1 MSTGISESVITL
13 PDILAEWPWKRNLN
27 PLSHLQTEAES
38 TAWTRSFV
46 VFTPRL
52 QQALE
57 LGDHHL
63 LSSLAYPLENK
74 DVFRVGCD
82 LMNLFF
88 FLDECTDIASSQEV
102 KQMST
107 IVLDALCNPD
117 KARPES
123 ECFIGE
129 ATRQFWEL
137 SSRCASKGARRRFIE
152 GLYKFTTA
160 VVDQAHDRDKN
171 YIKNVDEYFLVR
183 RNTIGAMPAF
193 AVLEFSLNLPD
204 EVFEDPVIQK
214 LTNICVD
221 LIILSNDIYSYNVEQ
236 ARGDANHNL
245 VTILMHHKNLSLA
258 ETMKWIGDYA
268 SKIVSEFLDDLN
280 HVPSFGEG
288 VECDLERYLY
298 GIANWVRA
306 NDCWSFE
313 CRRYFETNGLQIQ
326 QTRKV
331 DLLPRR
337 K

>member
-57 LGDHHL
+57 LGDH
-63 LSSLAYPLENK
+63 
-74 DVFRVGCD
+74 R
-82 LMNLFF
+82 
-88 FLDECTDIASSQEV
+88 
-102 KQMST
+102 
-107 IVLDALCNPD
+107 
-117 KARPES
+117 
-123 ECFIGE
+123 
-129 ATRQFWEL
+129 
-137 SSRCASKGARRRFIE
+137 ARRRFIE

-204 EVFEDPVIQK
+204 EVFEDP
-214 LTNICVD
+214 
-221 LIILSNDIYSYNVEQ
+221 DIYSYNVEQ

-331 DLLPRR
+331 DLLPRYGISKSSKNAVTLAFDKIKR
-337 K
+337 VLNILRAQVWQ